1 MDPQPKDPHT
11 VIVNLRDTEGTY
23 TCDIKAGKHQMVAD
37 EPVPL
42 GGDDLGAAPY
52 QYLKAALGACTA
64 MTLRMYA
71 ERKKWPVENVIVTLR
86 HSRDAKKQ
94 SMFERDIKIVGEL
107 TDDQRERLL
116 DIADRCPVH
125 KTLSNGVTILS
136 KLID

>member
-1 MDPQPKDPHT
+1 MNAQPKDPHT
-11 VIVNLRDTEGTY
+11 VIVSLRDKADTY
-23 TCDIKAGKHQMVAD
+23 TCDINAGKHQMVAD

-52 QYLKAALGACTA
+52 QYLKAALGTCTA
-64 MTLRMYA
+64 MTIRMYS

-86 HSRDAKKQ
+86 HSRDANKQ
-94 SMFERDIKIVGEL
+94 SVFERDIQLVGEL
-107 TDDQRERLL
+107 TEKQRETLL

>member
-1 MDPQPKDPHT
+1 MDAQPKDPHT
-11 VIVNLRDTEGTY
+11 VIVSLRDTEGTY
-23 TCDIKAGKHQMVAD
+23 TCDIHAGKHQMVAD

-52 QYLKAALGACTA
+52 QYLKAALGSCTA
-64 MTLRMYA
+64 MTIRMYA

-86 HSRDAKKQ
+86 HSRDANKQ
-94 SMFERDIKIVGEL
+94 SVFVRDIQLVGEL

-125 KTLSNGVTILS
+125 KTLSNGASILTQ
-136 KLID
+136 LID